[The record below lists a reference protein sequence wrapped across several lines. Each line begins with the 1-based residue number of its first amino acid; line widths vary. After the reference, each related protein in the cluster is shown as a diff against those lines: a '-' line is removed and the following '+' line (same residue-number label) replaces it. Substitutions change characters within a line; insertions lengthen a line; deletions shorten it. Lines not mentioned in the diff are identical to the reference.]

1 MKKMFYPESIAV
13 FGVSASLDNMGKF
26 IVRNLQQFGF
36 KGPIYAVGSRNAEV
50 FGVKI
55 HTSVFDIPDPIDFAA
70 ILVPAKYVPQI
81 LRDCGR
87 KGIKRVLISSGGFS
101 EYESEKV
108 TLETELL
115 DTAHQYGIRFLGP
128 NCIGIVNMDNG
139 LCLPFN
145 PMDPDDLRKGNN
157 SLLVQSGGVTIH
169 LGNIFSDEM
178 VGLNKM
184 VSFGNKLNI
193 DEVDLLSYLLEDTST
208 QNIFLYLE
216 GLKRCR
222 AFIELAVKSPK
233 PIVVLKANRS
243 PATAAIARSHT
254 AALASN
260 DEIVEGALKQAG
272 IVRVETLEEMVLCA
286 KVFSLPPLKGNNL
299 VVLSMSGGLAVIGAD
314 SSAKYRFNLP
324 PMPEELLQYI
334 EERRKGGVIHL
345 TNPMDFGDVYDF
357 RVMFHTI
364 ERILALDY
372 VNGLIVSLP
381 YQKRM
386 ELFYS
391 KTEGIG
397 LVGRIFREWTKK
409 SNKPI
414 GVSFFTTKSN
424 LDMLKKQID
433 FPIFDN
439 LTDSIEAFAFSRSF
453 WQYH

>member
-1 MKKMFYPESIAV
+1 MKKMFYPESV
-13 FGVSASLDNMGKF
+13 VVLGVSSSLDNMGKF

-36 KGPIYAVGSRNAEV
+36 KGPIYAVGSRSGEV
-50 FGVKI
+50 YGVKI
-55 HTSVFDIPDPIDFAA
+55 HTSVFDIPEPVDFAA
-70 ILVPAKYVPQI
+70 ILVPAEHIPQI
-81 LRDCGR
+81 LIDCGR

-101 EYESEKV
+101 EYEGGKV
-108 TLETELL
+108 KLERVLL
-115 DTAHQYGIRFLGP
+115 DIASNYGLRFLGP

-145 PMDPDDLRKGNN
+145 PMDPNDLRAGNN
-157 SLLVQSGGVTIH
+157 SLLAQSGGVTLH

-178 VGLNKM
+178 AGINKM

-193 DEVDLLSYLLEDTST
+193 DEVDLLSYLLEDEST
-208 QNIFLYLE
+208 KNIFIYLE
-216 GLKRCR
+216 GMKRCHS
-222 AFIELAVKSPK
+222 FLELAGKSRK

-243 PATAAIARSHT
+243 PVAGEIARSHT

-260 DEIVEGALKQAG
+260 DDIVEGALRQAG

-286 KVFSLPPLKGNNL
+286 KVFSLPPLRGNNL

-314 SSAKYRFNLP
+314 SSAKYGFQLP
-324 PMPEELLQYI
+324 SLPDDLLKYI

-372 VNGLIVSLP
+372 VNGLVVSLP
-381 YQKRM
+381 YMKRM
-386 ELFYS
+386 EVYLS
-391 KTEGIG
+391 KTEGLSLMG
-397 LVGRIFREWTKK
+397 KTFRDWTERR
-409 SNKPI
+409 NKPI
-414 GVSFFTTKSN
+414 GLSFFTTRSN
-424 LDMLKKQID
+424 LDMLKKQIE

-439 LTDSIEAFAFSRSF
+439 LTDSIKAFAYSRAF
-453 WQYH
+453 WQHH